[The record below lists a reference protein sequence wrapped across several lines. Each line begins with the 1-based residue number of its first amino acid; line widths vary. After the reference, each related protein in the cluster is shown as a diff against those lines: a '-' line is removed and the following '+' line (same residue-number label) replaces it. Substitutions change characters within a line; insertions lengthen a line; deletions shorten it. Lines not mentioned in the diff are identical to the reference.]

1 MRLVAILPI
10 VVCAAALRAG
20 SLPYSYG
27 DVINSPDAY
36 MLEHTQIEVGVAAS
50 AYSFEDSTGSAESD
64 VKLTGYFNVGILS
77 YGEIG
82 ASYLADGGFVFNAK
96 MAVLKEGIKVPAFS
110 LGVQNGFGAERVDC
124 FSGPPGSPDAS
135 GEIYSLW
142 DEEGFYNYGHAQNW
156 SVYGVV
162 SKDLRYLAGIPV
174 TVNLGI
180 GIGRFV
186 GIIDSGALGIGS
198 SVANGLFGSVVWD
211 PGDAVSIA
219 FEMDGRDLN
228 LGLEYSINRH
238 IDLRFALAEI
248 EQTVFAPEQQN
259 RQDIMQNSK
268 FTVGV
273 SSRLGPLFGAGRY
286 DLEREQQRIERAR
299 QRLEE
304 LEARRRAAEAQL
316 QRLRDLLDERR

>member
-1 MRLVAILPI
+1 MRLVAILLI
-10 VVCAAALRAG
+10 MCAAALRAG
-20 SLPYSYG
+20 SLPYSYAG

-36 MLEHTQIEVGVAAS
+36 MLEHTQIEIGVSAS
-50 AYSFEDSTGSAESD
+50 AYSFEDSTGSSESD
-64 VKLTGYFNVGILS
+64 LKLTGYFNVGILS

-82 ASYLADGGFVFNAK
+82 ASYLADGGIVLNAK

-110 LGVQNGFGAERVDC
+110 LGVQNGLGAERVDC
-124 FSGPPGSPDAS
+124 FSGPPGSADLS
-135 GEIYSLW
+135 GEVQSQW
-142 DEEGFYNYGHAQNW
+142 DEDGFYNYGHAQNW
-156 SVYGVV
+156 SVYGVA
-162 SKDLRYLAGIPV
+162 SKDLRYLVGIPV

-186 GIIDSGALGIGS
+186 GVIDSGALGIGS

-228 LGLEYSINRH
+228 LGLDYSINRNIAVH
-238 IDLRFALAEI
+238 LALAEL
-248 EQTVFAPEQQN
+248 EQTIFPPAQQN

-268 FTVGV
+268 VTIGV
-273 SSRLGPLFGAGRY
+273 SARLGPLFGAGRY